1 MEKELFWKLKLWA
14 LLHDVPDKCFDI
26 AQHET
31 VAKTYQATAGLD
43 EDFRSQ
49 KSDFDALVKSADH
62 FASAADRFCFPAGE
76 CSTKWDGQTGS
87 TFIHPLSSEAL
98 TGISEEIREHA
109 GSISGILQDAIGG
122 IKEDDFRKKHFL
134 YWRRWMENAVETD
147 VRDAN
152 AIPFLPADS
161 RIPDHSIWNHAAIT
175 SAVAGAMAEGD
186 KPGLLLFQMGNIQS
200 FIAQARSTR
209 DLWSGSYLIS
219 WLMAHAMKAITD
231 KLGPDVIVFPSLKGN
246 GIFDALHREEMYQ
259 AKYKGKY
266 HGKDVEDTLWER
278 MKDDKGENL
287 SAWLCTPTL
296 PNRFLALVPLSQAEG
311 LAKAASK
318 VVREELKNIG
328 EAVWEWIEE
337 NGGNEE
343 WKTRWDAQI
352 EAFPQTAYA
361 IQPWLERDAC
371 IDALKNL
378 PNKDAY
384 DALQKVLAFAE
395 KESVRS
401 QFPEGDR
408 KRYYDENDKLKN
420 PGIFWSAHY
429 ALLDAK
435 LAARR
440 NTRNFD
446 AWDSCSDKSAVKDS
460 LSGVEECIGD
470 EEFWKALCQKYDK
483 IFTTPTHRYGAMN
496 LIKRLWCRSE
506 VTSYLFEKLGISENQ
521 LQQAIHFE
529 SVEAVAGKNENKSPY
544 VAILAFDGD
553 EMGKWV
559 SGVKLPR
566 LLAQVSDNA
575 KEYLNDIQGAN
586 DVPRLLSPSYHL
598 QFSET
603 LANFATREAEK
614 IVKNVKKYNGQL
626 IYAGGDDVLAMLPAT
641 KAIECAKEL
650 REKFRQS
657 YSDNKKYI
665 LPGNRM
671 DVSVGVAI
679 GHSDAPLQMLVRE
692 AQAAE
697 KRAKSDY
704 GRAAFAVSL
713 YKRSG
718 EIIHWGAKWDS
729 NAIDLMRKITT
740 FTEEG
745 KLSKRFPYALAA
757 LLKPYQLKGENS
769 EMVPIIKEEVRHVIM
784 QQGSELRTET
794 KEFENAINQY
804 LESEQIQK
812 HLEDFINLFMTETF
826 INRNSEGRDNA

>member
-1 MEKELFWKLKLWA
+1 MADELFWKLKLWA

-26 AQHET
+26 AGHET
-31 VAKTYQATAGLD
+31 VAETYQTTAGLD
-43 EDFRSQ
+43 ADFRESY
-49 KSDFDALVKSADH
+49 KNNFGTLVKNADH
-62 FASAADRFCFPAGE
+62 FASVADRFCFPAGK
-76 CSTKWDGQTGS
+76 CPTKWDGQPGS
-87 TFIHPLSSEAL
+87 TFIHPLSSESL
-98 TGISEEIREHA
+98 TGISKGVRERA
-109 GSISGILQDAIGG
+109 ATISESLQTAIGG

-134 YWRRWMENAVETD
+134 YWRRWMENAVALD
-147 VRDAN
+147 NKDAS

-175 SAVAGAMAEGD
+175 SAVAGAMADGD
-186 KPGLLLFQMGNIQS
+186 KPALLLFQMGNVQS
-200 FIAQARSTR
+200 FIAQARTTR

-219 WLMAHAMKAITD
+219 WLMAHAMKKVTD
-231 KLGPDVIVFPSLKGN
+231 KLGPDAIIFPSLKGN
-246 GIFDALHREEMYQ
+246 GIFDALHIKEMYQ

-266 HGKDVEDTLWER
+266 YGKDVDDTLWER
-278 MKDDKGENL
+278 MKEDKGTAL

-296 PNRFLALVPLSQAEG
+296 PNRFLALVPSSQAED
-311 LAKAASK
+311 LAKTASNA
-318 VVREELKNIG
+318 VYIELKNIG
-328 EAVWEWIEE
+328 EAVWNWIKD
-337 NGGNEE
+337 NGGQEE
-343 WKTRWDAQI
+343 WKKRWNTQI

-361 IQPWLERDAC
+361 VQPWLERDEC
-371 IDALKNL
+371 LKALKDL
-378 PNKDAY
+378 PNQEAHK
-384 DALQKVLAFAE
+384 ALKEVLAFAE
-395 KESVRS
+395 QERVRG
-401 QFPEGDR
+401 QFSEEDR
-408 KRYYDENDKLKN
+408 GRYYDKNGKLKDS
-420 PGIFWSAHY
+420 GVLWSAHY

-446 AWDSCSDKSAVKDS
+446 AWNSCSDKSAVKDS

-575 KEYLNDIQGAN
+575 KEYLNDIQGVN
-586 DVPRLLSPSYHL
+586 NVSRLLSPSYHL
-598 QFSET
+598 QFSEA

-614 IVKNVKKYNGQL
+614 IVEDNNGQL

-657 YSDNKKYI
+657 YSDDKKYI
-665 LPGNRM
+665 FPGNRM

>member
-1 MEKELFWKLKLWA
+1 MADELFWKLKLWA

-26 AQHET
+26 AGHET
-31 VAKTYQATAGLD
+31 VAATYQTTAGLD
-43 EDFRSQ
+43 ADFREFR
-49 KSDFDALVKSADH
+49 KDDFKERVKAADH

-76 CSTKWDGQTGS
+76 CSTEWDGQLGS

-98 TGISEEIREHA
+98 TGISAEIRKHA
-109 GSISGILQDAIGG
+109 GNISGILQAAIGG
-122 IKEDDFRKKHFL
+122 IDENDFQKKHFL
-134 YWRRWMENAVETD
+134 YWRRWMENAVGTD
-147 VRDAN
+147 DSDAN

-175 SAVAGAMAEGD
+175 SAVAGAMPDGD
-186 KPGLLLFQMGNIQS
+186 KPALLLFQMGNVQS
-200 FIAQARSTR
+200 FIAQARTTR

-219 WLMAHAMKAITD
+219 WLIAHAMKAVTD
-231 KLGPDVIVFPSLKGN
+231 KLGPDAIIFPSLKGN

-266 HGKDVEDTLWER
+266 HGKDVDDTLWER
-278 MKDDKGENL
+278 MKEDKGTDL

-296 PNRFLALVPLSQAEG
+296 PNRFLALVPSSQAND
-311 LAKAASK
+311 LANSASEA
-318 VVREELKNIG
+318 VGSELKYIG
-328 EAVWEWIEE
+328 EVIWKWIKEK
-337 NGGNEE
+337 GGKED
-343 WKTRWDAQI
+343 WKDRWNVQI
-352 EAFPQTAYA
+352 KAFPQTAYA
-361 IQPWLERDAC
+361 IQPWLERDDC
-371 IDALKNL
+371 LKVLENL

-384 DALQKVLAFAE
+384 NAIKEVLAFAE
-395 KESVRS
+395 QESVCN
-401 QFPEGDR
+401 QFSEGDR
-408 KRYYDENDKLKN
+408 KRYYDENGKLKD
-420 PGIFWSAHY
+420 PGVLWSAHY

-446 AWDSCSDKSAVKDS
+446 AWDSCTDKSAVKDS
-460 LSGVEECIGD
+460 LSGIEECIGD
-470 EEFWKALCQKYDK
+470 EEFWNALCQKYDK

-496 LIKRLWCRSE
+496 LIKRLWCRSD
-506 VTSYLFEKLGISENQ
+506 VTNYLFEKLEINENQ
-521 LQQAIHFE
+521 FQQAIRFE
-529 SVEAVAGKNENKSPY
+529 SVKDVADENKNNNPY

-559 SGVKLPR
+559 SGVKLPG
-566 LLAQVSDNA
+566 LLTQVSDKA
-575 KEYLNDIQGAN
+575 KEYLNDIHGAN

-598 QFSET
+598 QFSEA
-603 LANFATREAEK
+603 LANFATKEAEK
-614 IVKNVKKYNGQL
+614 IVKSHDGQL

-641 KAIECAKEL
+641 EAIECAREL
-650 REKFRQS
+650 RDTFRKS
-657 YSDNKKYI
+657 YSGDKKYI

-671 DVSVGVAI
+671 DVSVGLAI
-679 GHSDAPLQMLVRE
+679 GHSKAPLQMLVRE

-697 KRAKSDY
+697 KRAKSVY

-740 FTEEG
+740 LTEEG

-784 QQGSELRTET
+784 QQGSELNPVDK
-794 KEFENAINQY
+794 KELEDEINKY
-804 LESEQIQK
+804 LNSEQIQERQ
-812 HLEDFINLFMTETF
+812 EDFINLFMTETF
-826 INRNSEGRDNA
+826 INRNGEGEDNA